1 MLSSA
6 INLFFVF
13 TAIVA
18 IFSLIDSVMLACRA
32 ARQLIQEREAAGPD
46 WSRGEISVSFRFDR
60 HAINKCLE
68 SNV

>member
-1 MLSSA
+1 MLGSA

-13 TAIVA
+13 TAMVA
-18 IFSLIDSVMLACRA
+18 IFSLIDSAMLACRA

-46 WSRGEISVSFRFDR
+46 WSRGESSLSFRFDR
-60 HAINKCLE
+60 PAINKRLG